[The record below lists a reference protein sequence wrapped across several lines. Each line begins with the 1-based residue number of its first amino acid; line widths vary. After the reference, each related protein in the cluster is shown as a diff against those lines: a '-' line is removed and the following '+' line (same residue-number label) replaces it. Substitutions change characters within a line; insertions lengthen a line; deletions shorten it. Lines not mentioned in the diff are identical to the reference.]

1 MIFKYFTNQGDKN
14 YFKATVFILI
24 FAFLN
29 ASCNFTSSEKVVI
42 RPDNLPGDASYTILK
57 AVMNDG
63 IVIDLKNAQAVYAK
77 KYQDKRDVIV
87 YTTGDTTWVGA
98 GVYNLTNVKTGFLE
112 LKDIQTLI
120 IEKDEVNS
128 GMIVAAI
135 IGIVAVIA
143 VVAIVVN
150 GNDNNGN
157 TGYHP
162 SSGSGGEK
170 YSCPFIYSYNGEKYI
185 FDGEPYGGAITEGLK
200 RTDYSDLQNLK
211 LTDGKYKLLIRNETD
226 ETQHTDEMKLLVI
239 DHPINTKAAAD
250 NNGNITVFEK
260 AFSPV
265 SARDENG
272 KDLSVFFKS
281 KDNVQWQTDMPND
294 KSSDRNTLRHELIFK
309 YPKPKDAKSVK
320 FLVNA
325 GTSIWGE
332 FMVKNML
339 DMKGNGVDKWYEG
352 INRKGAER
360 IEFHKFMEREEM
372 YLLKVNVLEND
383 KWVTRGSISNSGP
396 YKDEDRIIE
405 LNTENVNGDT
415 LCIKLTPPY
424 GFWKFDYA
432 GVIYESTIPSKITEL
447 PVSNAIDEKGF
458 DVKALLSGTDGSYY
472 SMPEMTNFAKIEFDA
487 PAPDKSMKRSLFLK
501 TTGYYN
507 IHLKKDKPEQAELM
521 EKIFSTPGLILEISM
536 DEYFKRMQTMGFTDK

>member
-1 MIFKYFTNQGDKN
+1 MIFNYFTHWEQKN
-14 YFKATVFILI
+14 FLKALVYILI
-24 FAFLN
+24 FAFTN
-29 ASCNFTSSEKVVI
+29 AGCNFTSVEKVVV
-42 RPDNLPGDASYTILK
+42 RPENLPDDASYTILK

-87 YTTGDTTWVGA
+87 YTTGDTAWVGA
-98 GVYNLTNVKTGFLE
+98 GVYNLSNIKTGFLE

-150 GNDNNGN
+150 GNDDNGN

-211 LTDGKYKLLIRNETD
+211 LSDGKYKLLIRNETD

-239 DHPINTKAAAD
+239 DHPFNTEAAAD
-250 NNGNITVFEK
+250 YNGNITIFEK
-260 AFSPV
+260 AFAPV

-281 KDNVQWQTDMPND
+281 KDDIKWQTDMPMD
-294 KSSDRNTLRHELIFK
+294 TVFDHSKLRHEIILK
-309 YPKPKDAKSVK
+309 YSKPKNTGKVK
-320 FLVNA
+320 FLVNG

-339 DMKGNGVDKWYEG
+339 DMKGNGVDKWYEE

-383 KWVTRGSISNSGP
+383 KWVTSGSISNSGP

-432 GVIYESTIPSKITEL
+432 GVIYESEIPSKITEL
-447 PVSNAIDEKGF
+447 PVSQAIDENGV
-458 DVKALLSGTDGSYY
+458 DVKESLSVIDGNYY
-472 SMPEMTNFAKIEFDA
+472 SMPEMTNFAKIEFIT
-487 PAPDKSMKRSLFLK
+487 PAQDKDMKQSLFLK

-507 IHLKKDKPEQAELM
+507 IHLKKDNPEQAELM

-536 DEYFKRMQTMGFTDK
+536 NEYFKRMQAMGFLDK